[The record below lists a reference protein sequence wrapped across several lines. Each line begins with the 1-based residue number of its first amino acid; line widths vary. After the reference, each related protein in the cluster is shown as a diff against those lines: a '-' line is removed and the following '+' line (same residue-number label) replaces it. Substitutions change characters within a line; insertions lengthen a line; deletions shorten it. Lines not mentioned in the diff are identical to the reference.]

1 MACHPTNAHNEAKM
15 KINPSIERFRV
26 AFGDL
31 MHRATHLD
39 SEAAHDREGHGE
51 PEGGARTLPSGGENR
66 LADPHGLFDL
76 LANSLPH
83 LIFYIDAREIC
94 CAHNVAV
101 QRVLG
106 LAPAQITS
114 RPLHEI
120 LGAASYEC
128 IKSWVERALAGEEVF
143 LRQVHRDPKGKILAF
158 DARYVPHLG
167 ADRQILGFCAVLTP
181 SASLDSVK
189 PPAVEGQDDRND
201 SGASINSSDTD
212 RFQVVAR
219 ESVSL
224 DMAARND
231 ALLRFTAALQ
241 SDAFCLFQQAIV
253 PIEPSASAPR
263 CYEVLIRLRNE
274 EQRLVH
280 PAAFFRIAQEVGFM
294 RQLDRWVVERVLRWC
309 SKQCADGKLLPA
321 SFHLNLS
328 SDSIGDESFLAF
340 LRLILAK
347 HDLPADTLCFEIGE
361 ADLVGHR
368 LEVMSCAHAL
378 RMLGCRVALD
388 RFRGVS
394 GSFSALLD
402 LPIDWVKIDGS
413 IVGALLTDRQSQMK
427 ARIVS
432 KLAQSGR
439 VRTIAE
445 HVEDAETLEMLRRI
459 GIDYVQGFGIAMP
472 EPLEDLKIRAG
483 ENEECLRPASG

>member
-1 MACHPTNAHNEAKM
+1 M
-15 KINPSIERFRV
+15 KISPSIERIRV

-39 SEAAHDREGHGE
+39 SEGALHSERNRE
-51 PEGGARTLPSGGENR
+51 PEARPQTLPSGGETR
-66 LADPHGLFDL
+66 FTDSHGLFEL

-83 LIFYIDAREIC
+83 LILYIDAREIC

-101 QRVLG
+101 QRALG
-106 LAPAQITS
+106 LAPEQIAS
-114 RPLHEI
+114 RPLREI
-120 LGAASYEC
+120 LGVASYEC
-128 IKSWVERALAGEEVF
+128 ITSWVERALAGEEVF
-143 LRQVHRDPKGKILAF
+143 LRQVHRDANGHILSF
-158 DARYVPHLG
+158 DARYIPHLG

-181 SASLDSVK
+181 SVSLDSLK
-189 PPAVEGQDDRND
+189 PPALQGQGDRND
-201 SGASINSSDTD
+201 NASNNSSDTD
-212 RFQVVAR
+212 CSPVDAR

-253 PIEPSASAPR
+253 PIDPSAGAPR

-294 RQLDRWVVERVLRWC
+294 QQLDRWVVERVLRWC

-321 SFHLNLS
+321 RFHLNLS
-328 SDSIGDESFLAF
+328 IDSIGDETFLAF
-340 LRLILAK
+340 LRLMLAK
-347 HDLPADTLCFEIGE
+347 HNLPADALCFEINE

-368 LEVMSCAHAL
+368 LEVMSCAQAL

-388 RFRGVS
+388 RFKGIS

-402 LPIDWVKIDGS
+402 LPIDCVKIDGS
-413 IVGALLTDRQSQMK
+413 VVGTLLSDRQSQMK
-427 ARIVS
+427 ARIIS

-459 GIDYVQGFGIAMP
+459 GIDYAQGFGIAMP
-472 EPLEDLKIRAG
+472 EPLEHLRIRSG
-483 ENEECLRPASG
+483 ETDECLHTAASAEP